1 MDTLFPTDDGGSQI
15 YKKQSTNWVLTVFDP
30 DRNAVPL
37 VDLLDNLHSSGDL
50 LGYFWGCEECPTTQ
64 RLHIHVGLKFPHNWR
79 YNKLTSLLSSAG
91 IDCWKQPMRGT
102 FEEAKAYAFKGF
114 GEEDDRFPIP
124 MHHAVMPPESQRGSS
139 SSSDTQSRT
148 KKRRLTEQ
156 QATMLLT
163 GDTATLFG
171 QLDPQTVLDNRRA
184 IKESMELVPQR
195 SIAPVVVWIYG
206 ATGTGK
212 STFVEALAQRL
223 NLSAHWQ
230 GTEENANFWN
240 GYHGQEIVVLEEARE
255 TTLPFQMFLR
265 LAQNKPYNVNIKTT
279 HRAMDSPLIIVTAPS
294 PPWLFWKGTVNQPG
308 HSMDI
313 NQVMRR
319 INVVVEMLSPSES
332 RTHLVDLLRP
342 WEANAVFNDPQP
354 QLSLDQQQA
363 ALLFRHVLSGHQ
375 GFVPQENILNFGDN
389 FEMPNASECDISL
402 SSMRTVA
409 AVTHPMTK
417 YAALPVV
424 TRTITLTG
432 SLSAQ
437 MYLEEAP
444 IHWTETIRMPS
455 GMAEEA
461 QRALIEAVCSERVL
475 TMKFCVRSRSI
486 DQPSQEVMLDHY
498 FDEFFNAES

>member
-1 MDTLFPTDDGGSQI
+1 MFPTDDGGNQV
-15 YKKQSTNWVLTVFDP
+15 YKKQSNKWVLTVFEP
-30 DRNAVPL
+30 ERNAVVL
-37 VDLLDNLHSSGDL
+37 VDLLNNLYSSGDL
-50 LGYFWGCEECPTTQ
+50 LGYFWGCEECPTTGN
-64 RLHIHVGLKFPHNWR
+64 LHIHVGMVFPHNWR
-79 YNKLTSLLSSAG
+79 YNKLTALLSSVG
-91 IDCWKQPMRGT
+91 IVCWKKPMKGT
-102 FEEAKAYAFKGF
+102 FQQAYDYVDKM
-114 GEEDDRFPIP
+114 ETQDERFPIP
-124 MHHAVMPPESQRGSS
+124 MYHVEYPPSNQKESQHGSS
-139 SSSDTQSRT
+139 SSSDTQNR
-148 KKRRLTEQ
+148 KKRRLTDE

-195 SIAPVVVWIYG
+195 SIAPVVIWIYG

-255 TTLPFQMFLR
+255 STLPFQMFLR

-279 HRAMDSPLIIVTAPS
+279 HRAMDSPLIVVTAPS
-294 PPWLFWKGTVNQPG
+294 PPWSFWKGTVNQPG
-308 HSMDI
+308 HTMDI

-342 WEANAVFNDPQP
+342 WEVNSVFNDPQP

-363 ALLFRHVLSGHQ
+363 AALYHHVLNDHQ
-375 GFVPQENILNFGDN
+375 GFVPQENILHCGNSSVMSN
-389 FEMPNASECDISL
+389 VNECEISL

-424 TRTITLTG
+424 TRMITLTG
-432 SLSAQ
+432 SSSAQ

-455 GMAEEA
+455 GMNEE
-461 QRALIEAVCSERVL
+461 QKHALMQAVCSERKL

-486 DQPSQEVMLDHY
+486 DQPCQEIMLDHY